1 MADVPRMR
9 SATRR
14 DRGAEPTASSSTQT
28 ARVGRSPE
36 ASERPFRTLF
46 AASPDAIVL
55 IDPHDPD
62 ISWPIVECNEA
73 ACRMNGYERD
83 ELVGRSIDVLN
94 LMNGTP
100 EERRV
105 YLERLRHD
113 GAIRIETEH
122 RRKDGEVFPVEV
134 STTLVTLEG
143 RELVLGVDR
152 DISERRDVERQ
163 LREAHEALRLA
174 DEARGRLLAR
184 LLSAQEE
191 ERSRVANEVHD
202 DSIQVLTAV
211 GVRLSTV
218 SSQLGSA
225 LDPVTAQTLC
235 RLQETV
241 EGAIF
246 RLRKLVFELR
256 PPSLEHMGLAAALR
270 EYVDRTRELGAP
282 VVTIEGRFEH
292 EPPLEARVLLYRIAQ
307 EALTNVRKHAKARSL
322 RIALES
328 EGDGAAMRIEDD
340 GVGFDPT
347 DIGDVPGRVGLISM
361 RERAE
366 LAGGWFRVSS
376 SAGKGTIV
384 SFLVPDLLAR
394 RSEEPQPAFTRRA

>member
-14 DRGAEPTASSSTQT
+14 DGGVEPTASSSTET
-28 ARVGRSPE
+28 APARCSPE
-36 ASERPFRTLF
+36 ASERPFQTLF

-55 IDPHDPD
+55 IDPHDPEV
-62 ISWPIVECNEA
+62 SWPVVECNEA

-94 LMNGTP
+94 LTKGTP
-100 EERRV
+100 EERRA

-122 RRKDGEVFPVEV
+122 RRKNGEVFPVEV

-163 LREAHEALRLA
+163 LHEGHEALRLA

-211 GVRLSTV
+211 GVRLATV

-225 LDPVTAQTLC
+225 LDPVTAQTLS
-235 RLQETV
+235 RLQATV

-246 RLRKLVFELR
+246 RLRQLLFELR

-270 EYVDRTRELGAP
+270 EYVDRTRELGSP
-282 VVTIEGRFEH
+282 SVTIEGRFDH

-307 EALTNVRKHAKARSL
+307 EALTNVRKHAKARNV

-347 DIGDVPGRVGLISM
+347 DIADVPGRVGLISM

-376 SAGKGTIV
+376 SPGNGTIV
-384 SFLVPDLLAR
+384 SFLVPHLLAR
-394 RSEEPQPAFTRRA
+394 RSEEPQPAFTRRP